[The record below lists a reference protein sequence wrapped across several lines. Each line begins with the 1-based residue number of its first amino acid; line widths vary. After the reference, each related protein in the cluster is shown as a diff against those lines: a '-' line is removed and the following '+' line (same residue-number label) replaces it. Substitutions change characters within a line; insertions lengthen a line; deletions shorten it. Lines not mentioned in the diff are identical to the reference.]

1 MAGFSRLRRA
11 DRGGEILPLRGSSLV
26 GPASLLLLVLS
37 YWNVVRHGPEMT
49 PAAARD
55 GAEAEANA
63 RRGADERRAALR
75 VLSGRATGVLGE
87 PAGAAPGPA
96 VAAQARPA
104 GLAGLGEDWEVA
116 RAQPRGA
123 VGGVPAAARRRR
135 RRQRDDY
142 ARRRGPR
149 DPDAGNPHGRRARPD
164 VENDVASGLKWM
176 LNSDPV
182 VFMPRPTHETWAME
196 GLLRPYVHY
205 VPVEADLP
213 RSGRTRTRTG
223 RARSR
228 GGQRVREEALREPQG
243 ERRQRVDP
251 PRDVPE
257 VSGPVWRGAAEVP
270 PPRYVWTIKTK

>member
-1 MAGFSRLRRA
+1 MALMNAERHFGFYQGERPACWENRRGLPQDQPWRRKRDRLVW
-11 DRGGEILPLRGSSLV
+11 RGSERTGRSH
-26 GPASLLLLVLS
+26 GRSRGELL
-37 YWNVVRHGPEMT
+37 
-49 PAAARD
+49 
-55 GAEAEANA
+55 EAF
-63 RRGADERRAALR
+63 
-75 VLSGRATGVLGE
+75 
-87 PAGAAPGPA
+87 
-96 VAAQARPA
+96 
-104 GLAGLGEDWEVA
+104 
-116 RAQPRGA
+116 
-123 VGGVPAAARRRR
+123 R

-176 LNSDPV
+176 LYSDPV

-213 RSGRTRTRTG
+213 RSGRTRMRTG